1 MWIVFARFICGIVLH
16 VSLSAELRQGMNLMK
31 YAVNH
36 PWKFEDYRVA
46 FFSGF
51 MQTNVVIIVELV
63 NFIALITNETVLD
76 IVMNFLALVVIADFD
91 DFFFSATESEFA
103 DVISDP
109 KYDQFLIIQT
119 TTSWNARDC
128 WEKNRL
134 TKQECEK
141 NEEVFCDIMDPEAK
155 ERKEKDRKQRRDERD
170 RKRFQQEL
178 AGEIPDAADDDE
190 EVLSEQEEA
199 KETKLIS
206 IPTHIYINFWDDRTF
221 FNKILYCYYKMLRWL
236 FVAFWYYFF
245 PFIAL
250 MASYIVPKIFQLN
263 PNLDDQIQDAV
274 EVDVVGDEGATTL
287 LLYQ

>member
-46 FFSGF
+46 YFSGF

-63 NFIALITNETVLD
+63 NFVALITNETVLD

-91 DFFFSATESEFA
+91 DFFFSATESDFA

-109 KYDQFLIIQT
+109 KYDEFLIIQT

-128 WEKNRL
+128 WAKNRL
-134 TKQECEK
+134 AKQECEE
-141 NEEVFCDIMDPEAK
+141 NEKVFCDIMDPEARENK
-155 ERKEKDRKQRRDERD
+155 EADRKKRRDARD

-178 AGEIPDAADDDE
+178 AGLVPDEAEDE
-190 EVLSEQEEA
+190 AEARSEAEEA
-199 KETKLIS
+199 KESELIG
-206 IPTHIYINFWDDRTF
+206 IPTHIYISFWSDRNW
-221 FNKILYCYYKMLRWL
+221 FNKILYSYYKLLRWG
-236 FVAFWYYFF
+236 FVSFWYYFF
-245 PFIAL
+245 PFVAL
-250 MASYIVPKIFQLN
+250 MASYIVPRIFEAI
-263 PNLDDQIQDAV
+263 PELDDQIQDAV
-274 EVDVVGDEGATTL
+274 TTDATAGAETIAATL
-287 LLYQ
+287 L